1 MKLLPMDK
9 KKKRLSRLLGI
20 CTAAVLMAGSLWA
33 QQKDWAQFGRYA
45 EANRRVKVPA
55 HVVFMGN
62 SITDHWWQAD
72 SLFFLDHNYL
82 DRGISGQ
89 TTAEMLVRF
98 RADVLDL
105 QPKAVVILAGT
116 NDVAGNNGYIA
127 PEHTFGNIV
136 SMVELARAHGIRVV
150 LCSILPAYD
159 FPWRRGLEPAGK
171 ILRLNEM
178 LKGYADQEGIPYVDY
193 HTALKDD
200 RGGLPAV
207 YSADGVHPTPA
218 GYEVMKTLVQE
229 GIRKALK

>member
-1 MKLLPMDK
+1 MN
-9 KKKRLSRLLGI
+9 KKRKGLSRLLSLCATGL
-20 CTAAVLMAGSLWA
+20 LMAGNLSA

-45 EANRRVKVPA
+45 EANRKVKIPA

-72 SLFFLDHNYL
+72 SLFFLRNNYL

-89 TTAEMLVRF
+89 TTSEMLVRF
-98 RADVLDL
+98 RADVLRL

-136 SMVELARAHGIRVV
+136 SMVELARAHAIRVV

-159 FPWRRGLEPAGK
+159 FPWRPGLQPAGK

-178 LKGYADQEGIPYVDY
+178 LKNYADDQGIPYVDY
-193 HTALKDD
+193 HSALKDE
-200 RGGLPAV
+200 RNGLPRV
-207 YSADGVHPTPA
+207 YSDDGVHPTLA
-218 GYEVMKTLVQE
+218 GYKVMETLVEE
-229 GIRKALK
+229 GIRQAVD